1 MTPLEQALADALK
14 QAKPQQRQAPPVA
27 TAPAEPY
34 FDLGPVL
41 DYLAHLKREPREILE
56 ARYLHM
62 MRVAPPKEARHDWLV
77 ARVAYGFQL
86 EHYRASG
93 YLKDGL
99 RAPRCVVDRANDV
112 ARSYPGPL
120 HECDK
125 YDTDDPPDVE
135 IWSDAR
141 VVAIAAN
148 PFERGASVLAFHAVE
163 IAGAPGVAFEDLAKQ
178 IEAIHECSVGDAQ
191 DKALAFFTE
200 YVRKGWCKVV
210 IVKEDV

>member
-1 MTPLEQALADALK
+1 M
-14 QAKPQQRQAPPVA
+14 
-27 TAPAEPY
+27 
-34 FDLGPVL
+34 G
-41 DYLAHLKREPREILE
+41 
-56 ARYLHM
+56 
-62 MRVAPPKEARHDWLV
+62 
-77 ARVAYGFQL
+77 
-86 EHYRASG
+86 
-93 YLKDGL
+93 
-99 RAPRCVVDRANDV
+99 DRANEV